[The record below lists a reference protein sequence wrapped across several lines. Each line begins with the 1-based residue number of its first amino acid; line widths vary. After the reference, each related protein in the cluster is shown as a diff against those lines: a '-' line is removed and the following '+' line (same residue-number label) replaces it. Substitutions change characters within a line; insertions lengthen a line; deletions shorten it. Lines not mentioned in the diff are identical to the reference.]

1 MANQYT
7 PDQWIV
13 VELTQGDTTVRK
25 VLAGWWGGYLGSD
38 SWRLSSGITEIVDQ
52 GNCVAIHNESGSVY
66 TCYKNNYGLTG
77 LTGGVLS
84 NWQEQAR
91 DREDVTVTVIDQNE
105 IFQSKQN
112 PRSPDGSPACIK

>member
-25 VLAGWWGGYLGSD
+25 VLAGWWGGYLNGD
-38 SWRLSSGITEIVDQ
+38 SWRLSSGITDIEID
-52 GNCVAIHNESGSVY
+52 GDYYKIHNESGSVY
-66 TCYKNNYGLTG
+66 TGHKNNYGVTG
-77 LTGGVLS
+77 LSGGVLA

-91 DREDVTVTVIDQNE
+91 GREDVTITVIDQD
-105 IFQSKQN
+105 KL
-112 PRSPDGSPACIK
+112 